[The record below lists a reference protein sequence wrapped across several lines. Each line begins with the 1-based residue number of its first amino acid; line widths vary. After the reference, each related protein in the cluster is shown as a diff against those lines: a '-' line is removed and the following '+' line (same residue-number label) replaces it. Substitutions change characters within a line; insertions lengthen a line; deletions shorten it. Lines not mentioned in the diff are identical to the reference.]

1 VVDFYFFDSS
11 ALVKRYVTETGS
23 AWVQAITHPQAGH
36 QLLLARI
43 TWVEVLSA
51 LARLQREG
59 NLAASPIN
67 KTIETFR
74 YDWETQYQVVELDQV
89 LIKMA
94 GRLVQSHP
102 LRAYDGVQL
111 AAALRIRAAL
121 VNTARTTFT
130 FVTADRRLLT
140 IAQSEGLVTIDPSSP
155 SNP

>member
-11 ALVKRYVTETGS
+11 ALVKRYVTEIGS
-23 AWVQAITHPQAGH
+23 AWVQAMTHPQAGH

-59 NLAASPIN
+59 NLAAITIN
-67 KTIETFR
+67 QTIETFR
-74 YDWETQYQVVELDQV
+74 YDWETQYRVVELDQ
-89 LIKMA
+89 LLTEMA
-94 GRLVQSHP
+94 GRLVQGHP

-121 VNTARTTFT
+121 VNAASATFT
-130 FVTADRRLLT
+130 FVTADWRLLA
-140 IAQSEGLVTIDPSSP
+140 IAQSEGLVTIDPSTMSP
-155 SNP
+155 P